1 MKKRYINKYCYSMD
15 NMKVCPKCGSS
26 NITLYMGGKFGK
38 YECKNCGYIGAL
50 VIEKEDEIKEI

>member
-1 MKKRYINKYCYSMD
+1 MD